1 MRRVL
6 WFLPAMILLCVP
18 VHAQTPEGQVPPQS
32 PSSVQS
38 PVSTS
43 GPAEWEIAGGYSFLR
58 TNIRGV
64 GQSVNLNGGTAS
76 VTENLNNWFGG
87 RFTFNAWGG
96 TESPFNVTAQ
106 SYTYGP
112 VFSLRRANRATL
124 FADVEFGA
132 IHGSQGF
139 LGLSESS
146 NAFAMK
152 AGGGTDIK
160 ISRMAAIRFQGD
172 YLLSRFFSAR
182 QNHVTAS
189 VSLVI
194 YLGKREKG
202 FSQ

>member
-18 VHAQTPEGQVPPQS
+18 IHAQTPEGQVPPQTA
-32 PSSVQS
+32 PTVQA
-38 PVSTS
+38 PVLAP

-58 TNIRGV
+58 TNIRGA
-64 GQSVNLNGGTAS
+64 GQSVNLNGGTVS

-112 VFSLRRANRATL
+112 VFSLRRASRATL

-139 LGLSESS
+139 LGLSTSS
-146 NAFAMK
+146 NAFAMTS
-152 AGGGTDIK
+152 GGGVDFK
-160 ISRMAAIRFQGD
+160 VSRMAAIRLQGD
-172 YLLSRFFSAR
+172 YLLTRFFSAR
-182 QNHVTAS
+182 QNHVFAS
-189 VSLVI
+189 ASLVI
-194 YLGKREKG
+194 YLGRRKKG